1 MPSQKTTSLLH
12 TKLMPPRLPARMV
25 ARERLLA
32 RLDEGLSRKVS
43 LVSAPTGFG
52 KTTLVRTWIANRE
65 APSAWVTLADKSF
78 DFTFCQA
85 AFKNFSE
92 PVRAIA
98 EMHRVLRPGGTSVI
112 SDLRRDA
119 SAAEIEREINGMGI
133 GPLNRS
139 LVRWTFRKML
149 LKSAYSV
156 DEMRAMVAQNP
167 LVAVR
172 PR

>member
-1 MPSQKTTSLLH
+1 
-12 TKLMPPRLPARMV
+12 MV

-32 RLDEGLSRKVS
+32 RLDEGLARKVS
-43 LVSAPTGFG
+43 FVSAPTGFG
-52 KTTLVRTWIANRE
+52 KTTLVRKWIADRE
-65 APSAWVTLADKSF
+65 EPSAWVTLADKSF

-98 EMHRVLRPGGTSVI
+98 EMHRVLRPGGTGVI
-112 SDLRRDA
+112 SDLRRDV

-133 GPLNRS
+133 GPLNRF
-139 LVRWTFRKML
+139 LVRWTFRSML

-156 DEMRAMVAQNP
+156 DEMRAMVAQTP
-167 LVAVR
+167 FGRVR
-172 PR
+172 SK